1 MIIVSPSYPELNSN
15 DFTFLEIFLVTLVII
30 IIIIIIGSIVPFGG
44 RQVRTS
50 IRGRINPLFN
60 VTPLDGPINVS
71 YSTSA
76 NQVTIKLM
84 IMMRGVILWMN

>member
-1 MIIVSPSYPELNSN
+1 MTIISPSYPESNSN
-15 DFTFLEIFLVTLVII
+15 DFTFLEIFLV
-30 IIIIIIGSIVPFGG
+30 IIIIGSIVPFGG

>member
-1 MIIVSPSYPELNSN
+1 MTIISPSYPESNSN
-15 DFTFLEIFLVTLVII
+15 DFTFLEIFLVII
-30 IIIIIIGSIVPFGG
+30 TIGSIVPFGG